1 MLNLKLKIFLCALLA
16 AAGISFTCPADAERS
31 LIFAV
36 HPYLPATELVKRYSP
51 LTEYLG
57 RKLNQPVQIQIS
69 KNYQD
74 HIDKIGGDK
83 IDIAYMGPASYV
95 KVTARYGKKP
105 ILARLEIK
113 GKPAFQGIIIA
124 GKESL
129 LNNLKDLEGKRFAFG
144 DPNSTMSHLV
154 PRYMLLKEG
163 VGIDKLA
170 AHAFLKNHQNVALGV
185 LAGDYDAG
193 AVKEAVFYKY
203 EKRGLKALM
212 KTPKISEHL
221 FIARKNLPPEK
232 VKLLR
237 EALFA
242 LKNDES
248 GRIIMSSIKSSMTG
262 MVPASDEDYN
272 NLRTI
277 LQTLEKTGI
286 KP

>member
-1 MLNLKLKIFLCALLA
+1 MSNLKLKIYLYALLFIA
-16 AAGISFTCPADAERS
+16 SISFTGVADAERS
-31 LIFAV
+31 LILAV
-36 HPYLPATELVKRYSP
+36 HPYLPATELVKRYTP
-51 LTEYLG
+51 LTDYLG
-57 RKLNQPVQIQIS
+57 RKLNQPVKIQIS
-69 KNYQD
+69 KDYQD

-83 IDIAYMGPASYV
+83 VDIAYMGPASYV
-95 KVTARYGKKP
+95 KVTALYGKKP

-124 GKESL
+124 GKDSP
-129 LNNLKDLEGKRFAFG
+129 LNNLKDLEGRRFAFG

-154 PRYMLLKEG
+154 PRYMLIKEG

-170 AHAFLKNHQNVALGV
+170 AHAFLENHQNVALGV

-221 FIARKNLPPEK
+221 FITRKNLPAGK
-232 VKLLR
+232 VELLR
-237 EALFA
+237 KALFD
-242 LKNDES
+242 LKEDER
-248 GRIIMSSIKSSMTG
+248 GRIIMASIKSSMTG
-262 MVPASDEDYN
+262 MVHASDEDYN
-272 NLRTI
+272 NLRII

>member
-1 MLNLKLKIFLCALLA
+1 MSIKKLKLILYVLLIIA
-16 AAGISFTCPADAERS
+16 SLSFTGSANAEKS
-31 LIFAV
+31 LIFSV
-36 HPYLPATELVKRYSP
+36 HPYLPATELVKRYTP
-51 LTEYLG
+51 LMNYLSQ
-57 RKLNQPVQIQIS
+57 KLGQPVRIQVS
-69 KNYQD
+69 KDYQE
-74 HIDKIGGDK
+74 HIDKIGRDEV
-83 IDIAYMGPASYV
+83 DIAYMGPASYV
-95 KVTARYGKKP
+95 KVTALYGKKP

-113 GKPAFQGIIIA
+113 GKPAFQGIIIV
-124 GKESL
+124 GKASP

-154 PRYMLLKEG
+154 PRYMLINEG

-170 AHAFLKNHQNVALGV
+170 AHAFLENHQNVALGV

-203 EKRGLKALM
+203 EKRGLKAIT
-212 KTPKISEHL
+212 KTPKISEHI
-221 FIARKNLPPEK
+221 FITGKNLPPGK

-237 EALFA
+237 KALLD
-242 LKNDES
+242 LKNDER
-248 GRIIMSSIKSSMTG
+248 GRSIMSSIKPSMTA

>member
-1 MLNLKLKIFLCALLA
+1 MSILKLKIFLYALLVI
-16 AAGISFTCPADAERS
+16 AGISFAGPADAERS
-31 LIFAV
+31 LIFSI
-36 HPYLPATELVKRYSP
+36 HPYLPATELVKRYTP
-51 LTEYLG
+51 LTDYLG
-57 RKLNQPVQIQIS
+57 GKLNQPVRIQIS
-69 KNYQD
+69 KDYQE
-74 HIDKIGGDK
+74 HIDKIGRDEV
-83 IDIAYMGPASYV
+83 DIAYMGPASYV
-95 KVTARYGKKP
+95 KVTALYGKKP

-124 GKESL
+124 GKESP

-154 PRYMLLKEG
+154 PRYMLINEG

-221 FIARKNLPPEK
+221 FITGKNLPPGK
-232 VKLLR
+232 IKLLR
-237 EALFA
+237 KAMFD
-242 LKNDES
+242 LKNDEW

-277 LQTLEKTGI
+277 LQTLEKIGI